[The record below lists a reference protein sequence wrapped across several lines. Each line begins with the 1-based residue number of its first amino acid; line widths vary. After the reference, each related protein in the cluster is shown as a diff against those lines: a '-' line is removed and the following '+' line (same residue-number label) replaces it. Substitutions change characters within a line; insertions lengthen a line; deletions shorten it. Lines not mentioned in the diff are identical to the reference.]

1 MERQGTGDG
10 PREEGWVSSGSVF
23 ETSTVLV
30 FKEKKRIIDPE
41 AQEWRQLTLPK
52 RKMRAGFWAPCLA
65 SGILANKRL
74 GHQVSYQPVTILIP
88 TRFWAEQDRRR
99 LKVTV
104 SKPLNRL
111 RSQSH
116 APITWMSFQ
125 DLWDVPNPVVRRLRF
140 LQPLHGEK
148 WIKRS
153 RGSHFRATFVL
164 SFCRNAAGAAGSKL
178 GVTLW

>member
-23 ETSTVLV
+23 ETSAVLV

-65 SGILANKRL
+65 SGILANKLL

-88 TRFWAEQDRRR
+88 ARFWAEQDRRR
-99 LKVTV
+99 PKVTV
-104 SKPLNRL
+104 SKPLN
-111 RSQSH
+111 SV
-116 APITWMSFQ
+116 F
-125 DLWDVPNPVVRRLRF
+125 
-140 LQPLHGEK
+140 
-148 WIKRS
+148 
-153 RGSHFRATFVL
+153 
-164 SFCRNAAGAAGSKL
+164 
-178 GVTLW
+178 